1 MKGIISGLKQMWFSN
16 QKRKREDTDNK
27 GENTQSNIEN
37 DNIMKENSIY
47 SSMMKRRKK
56 CNDDMDKEICPHC
69 TSEIL
74 RKQYD
79 HVFTTCQRNSTL
91 SKMRKS
97 VLGSEI
103 LDTENFKVKT
113 IQEEQNEINDNNKIN
128 KDTLVKNI
136 DFNDV
141 EMNNGYPLLNNNIQ
155 LSPPE
160 KEINES
166 NMINEF
172 VKINA
177 DTSQEKTKY
186 PIKEDNISSNLNN
199 KPKRPHKPVQKIDTE
214 VIKEENKPP
223 EVFNLVDDDDEEY
236 NMIKVVRLYESYQN
250 SEMDSYYDKFKWY
263 VSKRN
268 DPDNFPLISKGMFEK
283 TASVLKNALLNTND
297 NLSINFKSYLTLNKG
312 EWLNDEIIN
321 SYGALINKSKPDVK
335 VFTSFLYQKLSL
347 YTTKEEVNAYY
358 QSELASYFKS
368 KKVSNNFLIIDRS

>member
-1 MKGIISGLKQMWFSN
+1 M
-16 QKRKREDTDNK
+16 
-27 GENTQSNIEN
+27 
-37 DNIMKENSIY
+37 
-47 SSMMKRRKK
+47 
-56 CNDDMDKEICPHC
+56 
-69 TSEIL
+69 
-74 RKQYD
+74 
-79 HVFTTCQRNSTL
+79 
-91 SKMRKS
+91 
-97 VLGSEI
+97 
-103 LDTENFKVKT
+103 
-113 IQEEQNEINDNNKIN
+113 
-128 KDTLVKNI
+128 
-136 DFNDV
+136 
-141 EMNNGYPLLNNNIQ
+141 
-155 LSPPE
+155 
-160 KEINES
+160 
-166 NMINEF
+166 
-172 VKINA
+172 
-177 DTSQEKTKY
+177 
-186 PIKEDNISSNLNN
+186 NN

-335 VFTSFLYQKLSL
+335 VFTSFLYQKLSR